1 MLIQPYRIILY
12 KWKWGQSDHSL
23 MLLGLFDAT
32 GTLTGLTGL
41 LVGLA
46 GLVGLTP
53 TAVLDGNA
61 SPSSGGGGWAIFC
74 SKAGCGVDGG

>member
-1 MLIQPYRIILY
+1 
-12 KWKWGQSDHSL
+12 

-41 LVGLA
+41 LVGFA

-53 TAVLDGNA
+53 TAVLGGCV
-61 SPSSGGGGWAIFC
+61 SSSSVGSAVFS
-74 SKAGCGVDGG
+74 SKAGVGVDGG